1 MFRRLDD
8 SGAAPVTVIVEGK
21 SLTVRA
27 GDTAAAAA
35 MLAGLVH
42 TRTSPVDGSPRAPYC
57 MIGACFECLLVID
70 GVASQQGCLVEV
82 REGMRIERQVGP
94 RSLA

>member
-1 MFRRLDD
+1 MFRRLDE
-8 SGAAPVTVIVEGK
+8 SGSVPVTVFVEGNAV
-21 SLTVRA
+21 TVRQ

-35 MLAGLVH
+35 LLAGLDH

-70 GVASQQGCLVEV
+70 GVASRQGCLVEV
-82 REGMRIERQVGP
+82 REGMRIDRQIGP

>member
-1 MFRRLDD
+1 MFRRLDE
-8 SGAAPVTVIVEGK
+8 SGSVPVTVFVEGK
-21 SLTVRA
+21 AVSVRQ

-35 MLAGLVH
+35 MLAGLGH

-70 GVASQQGCLVEV
+70 GVASRQACLVEV
-82 REGMRIERQVGP
+82 REGMRIDRQIGP

>member
-1 MFRRLDD
+1 MFKRLDD
-8 SGAAPVTVIVEGK
+8 AGATPVTVLVEGK
-21 SLTVRA
+21 AISVRA

-35 MLAGLVH
+35 MAAGLGH

-70 GVASQQGCLVEV
+70 GVPSRQGCLVEV
-82 REGMRIERQVGP
+82 REGMRIERQIGP

>member
-1 MFRRLDD
+1 MFKRLDE
-8 SGAAPVTVIVEGK
+8 SGAAPITVFVEGRPII
-21 SLTVRA
+21 VRT

-35 MLAGLVH
+35 MLAGLGH

-70 GVASQQGCLVEV
+70 GVASRQGCLVEV
-82 REGMRIERQVGP
+82 REAMRIERQVGP
-94 RSLA
+94 RSLP

>member
-1 MFRRLDD
+1 MFRRLDEP
-8 SGAAPVTVIVEGK
+8 GATPVTVYIEGK
-21 SLTVRA
+21 AIAVRA

-35 MLAGLVH
+35 LLAGLGH
-42 TRTSPVDGSPRAPYC
+42 TRTSPVDGSARAPYC

-70 GVASQQGCLVEV
+70 GVPSRQGCLVEV
-82 REGMRIERQVGP
+82 REGMRIERQSGP

>member
-1 MFRRLDD
+1 MFRRLDEA
-8 SGAAPVTVIVEGK
+8 GAAPVTVFVEGK
-21 SLTVRA
+21 AVTVRA

-35 MLAGLVH
+35 LLAGLGH
-42 TRTSPVDGSPRAPYC
+42 TRTSPVDGSHRAPYC

-70 GVASQQGCLVEV
+70 GVASRQGCLVEV
-82 REGMRIERQVGP
+82 REGMRIERQMGP

>member
-1 MFRRLDD
+1 MFRRLDEP
-8 SGAAPVTVIVEGK
+8 GGEPVTVYVEGK
-21 SLTVRA
+21 AVSVRA

-35 MLAGLVH
+35 LLAGLGH
-42 TRTSPVDGSPRAPYC
+42 TRTSPVDGSTRAPYC

-70 GVASQQGCLVEV
+70 GVPSRQGCLVEV
-82 REGMRIERQVGP
+82 REGMRIERQAGA

>member
-1 MFRRLDD
+1 MFRRLDEA
-8 SGAAPVTVIVEGK
+8 GAAPVTVFVEGK
-21 SLTVRA
+21 AVSVRQ

-35 MLAGLVH
+35 MLAGLGH

-70 GVASQQGCLVEV
+70 GVASRQGCLVEV
-82 REGMRIERQVGP
+82 REGMRIDRQIGP